1 MKALSENDINL
12 MTERVLRSRKYAALD
27 LPAETVA
34 DLIRQEIVS
43 GKNPKEVEKSMREKL
58 HQIIAP
64 YLGDPDYALEEQR
77 LSEAAAGG
85 EELIKEWCLRMLSTH
100 TSSRERIPHMTEFYQ
115 AIFERIGK
123 PQRILDVACAFNPF
137 AFPWMGLP
145 KTTAY
150 HAYDLHT
157 PRVNLLNSFFKVYGM
172 EPFAEVR
179 DILLNPPETS
189 ADTAFF
195 FKEAHRFESRK
206 KGCNRNF
213 WISLPVKTIVVTL
226 PAENLTGQH
235 QMRDRQRNLIEKNIE
250 GLDWTY
256 EETEI
261 AGEMIFIITKNS
273 VSSVQ
278 RTDLNRSQQN

>member
-1 MKALSENDINL
+1 MI
-12 MTERVLRSRKYAALD
+12 ERVRSSRKYAGMD
-27 LPAETVA
+27 LPAETVE
-34 DLIRQEIVS
+34 DLIRQEIAA

-64 YLGDPDYALEEQR
+64 YLGDPDYAAEEER
-77 LSEAAAGG
+77 LAEAAAAGD
-85 EELIKEWCLRMLSTH
+85 EAVRDWCLQMLSVH

-123 PQRILDVACAFNPF
+123 PRSILDVACAFNPF

-145 KTTAY
+145 KSTAY
-150 HAYDLHT
+150 HAYDLHA
-157 PRVNLLNSFFKVYGM
+157 PRVHLINSFFKVYGM
-172 EPFAEVR
+172 EPQAETR
-179 DILLNPPETS
+179 DILINPPS
-189 ADTAFF
+189 VRADTAFF

-235 QMRDRQRNLIEKNIE
+235 QMRDRQRNLVEKNIE
-250 GLDWTY
+250 GLGWGL

-261 AGEMIFIITKNS
+261 GGEMIFFITKE
-273 VSSVQ
+273 
-278 RTDLNRSQQN
+278 

>member
-1 MKALSENDINL
+1 MKTLTDDDINQ
-12 MTERVLRSRKYAALD
+12 MIERVLRSRKYAGMA
-27 LPAETVA
+27 LPAETVE
-34 DLIRQEIVS
+34 DLIRQEIAA

-64 YLGDPDYALEEQR
+64 YLGDPDYAQEEIR
-77 LSEAAAGG
+77 LTEAAAQGD
-85 EELIKEWCLRMLSTH
+85 EAVRNWCLRMLAVH
-100 TSSRERIPHMTEFYQ
+100 TSSKERIPHMEEFYRT
-115 AIFERIGK
+115 IFERIGE
-123 PQRILDVACAFNPF
+123 PRSILDVACAFNPF

-145 KTTAY
+145 KSTAY

-157 PRVNLLNSFFKVYGM
+157 PRVHLLNSFFKVFGM
-172 EPFAEVR
+172 EPLAETR
-179 DILLNPPETS
+179 DILLVPPQVQ

-213 WISLPVKTIVVTL
+213 WIALPVRTIVVTL

-235 QMRDRQRNLIEKNIE
+235 QMRDRQRSLIEKNIE
-250 GLDWTY
+250 GLGWGL

-261 AGEMIFIITKNS
+261 AGEMIFVIKKH
-273 VSSVQ
+273 
-278 RTDLNRSQQN
+278 

>member
-1 MKALSENDINL
+1 MKALTEQDISR
-12 MTERVLRSRKYAALD
+12 MTEKVLHSRKYAGMG
-27 LPAETVA
+27 LPADTIR
-34 DLIRQEIVS
+34 DLIIQEAAAGHS
-43 GKNPKEVEKSMREKL
+43 AKDTENSMREKL

-77 LSEAAAGG
+77 LAEAAAQGDDA
-85 EELIKEWCLRMLSTH
+85 IRKWCLHILSVH
-100 TSSRERIPHMTEFYQ
+100 TSSRERIPHMEAFYG

-123 PQRILDVACAFNPF
+123 PESILDVACAFNPF
-137 AFPWMGLP
+137 AFPWMSLP
-145 KTTAY
+145 KGTSY

-157 PRVNLLNSFFKVYGM
+157 PRVRLLNSFFRAYDM
-172 EPFAEVR
+172 EPLAEVR
-179 DILLNPPETS
+179 DILLDPPDVP

-226 PAENLTGQH
+226 PAENLTGTH
-235 QMRDRQRNLIEKNIE
+235 QMRDRQRSLIEKNIE
-250 GLDWTY
+250 GLNWQT

-261 AGEMIFIITKNS
+261 AGEMIFIIRK
-273 VSSVQ
+273 
-278 RTDLNRSQQN
+278 

>member
-1 MKALSENDINL
+1 MKSLTENDIDQ
-12 MTERVLRSRKYAALD
+12 MTERVLSSRKYSAMD
-27 LPAETVA
+27 LPPETVR
-34 DLIRQEIVS
+34 DLIRQEIAA
-43 GKNPKEVEKSMREKL
+43 GKPPKEVEKSMREKL

-64 YLGDPDYALEEQR
+64 YLGDPDYPLEEER
-77 LSEAAAGG
+77 LAAAAAEG
-85 EELIKEWCLRMLSTH
+85 EDAVRDWCLRMLSVH

-115 AIFERIGK
+115 AIFERIGV
-123 PQRILDVACAFNPF
+123 PESVLDVACAFNPF

-150 HAYDLHT
+150 HAYDLHR
-157 PRVNLLNSFFKVYGM
+157 PRVHLINSFFKVYGM
-172 EPFAEVR
+172 KPLAETK
-179 DILLNPPETS
+179 DILLNPPES
-189 ADTAFF
+189 IADTAFF

-235 QMRDRQRNLIEKNIE
+235 QMRDRQRNLIEKNID
-250 GLDWTY
+250 GLGWTY

-261 AGEMIFIITKNS
+261 ASEMIFIIDI
-273 VSSVQ
+273 SSKFKVQ
-278 RTDLNRSQQN
+278 I

>member
-1 MKALSENDINL
+1 MKSLTENDIDQ
-12 MTERVLRSRKYAALD
+12 MTERVLSSRKYSAMD
-27 LPAETVA
+27 LPPETVR
-34 DLIRQEIVS
+34 DLIRQEIAA
-43 GKNPKEVEKSMREKL
+43 GKPPKEVEKSMREKL

-64 YLGDPDYALEEQR
+64 YLGDPDYPLEEER
-77 LSEAAAGG
+77 LAAAAAEG
-85 EELIKEWCLRMLSTH
+85 EDAVRDWCLRMLSVH

-115 AIFERIGK
+115 AIFERIGV
-123 PQRILDVACAFNPF
+123 PESILDVACAFNPF

-150 HAYDLHT
+150 HAYDLHR
-157 PRVNLLNSFFKVYGM
+157 PRVHLINSFFKVYGM
-172 EPFAEVR
+172 KPLAETK
-179 DILLNPPETS
+179 DILLNPPES
-189 ADTAFF
+189 IADTAFF

-235 QMRDRQRNLIEKNIE
+235 QMRDRQRNLIEKNID
-250 GLDWTY
+250 GLGWSY

-261 AGEMIFIITKNS
+261 AGEMIFIIDKGS
-273 VSSVQ
+273 KFKVQ
-278 RTDLNRSQQN
+278 I

>member
-1 MKALSENDINL
+1 
-12 MTERVLRSRKYAALD
+12 MTEKVLHSRKYAGME
-27 LPAETVA
+27 LPADTIR
-34 DLIRQEIVS
+34 DLIIQEAAAGHS
-43 GKNPKEVEKSMREKL
+43 AKDTENSMREKL

-77 LSEAAAGG
+77 LAEAAALGDDA
-85 EELIKEWCLRMLSTH
+85 IREWCLHILSVH
-100 TSSRERIPHMTEFYQ
+100 TSSRERIPHMEAFYG

-123 PQRILDVACAFNPF
+123 PGIILDVACAFNPF
-137 AFPWMGLP
+137 AFPWMSLP
-145 KTTAY
+145 KGTSY

-157 PRVNLLNSFFKVYGM
+157 PRVRLLNSFFRAYGM
-172 EPFAEVR
+172 EPLAEVR
-179 DILLNPPETS
+179 DILLDPPDVP

-226 PAENLTGQH
+226 PAENLTGTH
-235 QMRDRQRNLIEKNIE
+235 QMRDRQRSLIEKNIE
-250 GLDWTY
+250 GLNWQT

-261 AGEMIFIITKNS
+261 AGEMIFIIRK
-273 VSSVQ
+273 
-278 RTDLNRSQQN
+278 